1 MEYPSTGV
9 SWLSILLAHIH
20 AEQALEES
28 RWRGKGHETCL
39 LTSLWI
45 GTVPLRL
52 PTSLPHCPVCTA
64 IAREGLCAQ
73 NFGYWSKAS
82 GVQRCGESWAG
93 GRWDVN
99 SVHFRTWYASKCM
112 CLATF
117 RPCWPTERR
126 NSSEKNVILWLSYIH
141 KAHFSSYL
149 QALPV
154 RSVPVAPICPAPQD
168 MAVRNSSSLFT
179 ESAPFDKRRA
189 QNLPFRL
196 LWPRV
201 KLNVTLLITLA
212 HLHTS

>member
-39 LTSLWI
+39 LTPLWI
-45 GTVPLRL
+45 GTIPLRL

-82 GVQRCGESWAG
+82 SVQRCGESWAG

-99 SVHFRTWYASKCM
+99 SIHFRTWYASKCM

-117 RPCWPTERR
+117 RPCWSTERR
-126 NSSEKNVILWLSYIH
+126 NSSEKNVILWLSGMYIFI
-141 KAHFSSYL
+141 KPTSAH
-149 QALPV
+149 
-154 RSVPVAPICPAPQD
+154 
-168 MAVRNSSSLFT
+168 T
-179 ESAPFDKRRA
+179 
-189 QNLPFRL
+189 FRL
-196 LWPRV
+196 CQSDQSQWHQSVQPHKTWLWGIPPLCLLSLLPLTNVELRIFPSDSRGPV
-201 KLNVTLLITLA
+201 LNWMWRY
-212 HLHTS
+212 